1 MRPQRLR
8 LGMLRQS
15 IKVQR
20 PVTVRDDAGQA
31 IVQWQEW
38 LPQEPTK
45 VTTTGGVEAM
55 YGQQL
60 EAGTQVIFTVRYRD
74 GWNTKAR
81 ILYRGDEYGVTH
93 LNELSGG
100 RRYIEV
106 FAARSDAP
114 KPQEVY

>member
-8 LGMLRQS
+8 LGMMRQS

-38 LPQEPTK
+38 LPQEPAK

-74 GWNTKAR
+74 GWDTKAR
-81 ILYRGDEYGVTH
+81 ILYRGEEYGVTH

-114 KPQEVY
+114 EPQEVY